1 MAVISSTKNSSN
13 IIMTEKQAIETA
25 KETLRKILKENHG
38 STKDEKAMEAIEQ
51 LSQLWKTCSIKSVS
65 ETAKSAPNSK
75 LVLGDWKIISAPDFP
90 NGTLVESTT
99 KDGNTCHKFQYTLGR
114 ISFNIFQPKDMLCTI
129 EGIQNFI
136 RNMEQTDLS
145 KEQQQCKGIATYNVL
160 IDLMFH
166 TPNGDFP
173 GEIMMEGYCYPE
185 SDTRVTVI
193 FTGGELRK
201 RKSAMQDC
209 DISKLWE
216 QTFANAY
223 KKADMERGY
232 VEQLMQYVMKS
243 VLKLEMPTDDNPRY
257 EMKRVMKGY
266 LDILYLDESF
276 RVTRGNR
283 GSVVVVEKS

>member
-1 MAVISSTKNSSN
+1 
-13 IIMTEKQAIETA
+13 
-25 KETLRKILKENHG
+25 
-38 STKDEKAMEAIEQ
+38 
-51 LSQLWKTCSIKSVS
+51 
-65 ETAKSAPNSK
+65 
-75 LVLGDWKIISAPDFP
+75 
-90 NGTLVESTT
+90 
-99 KDGNTCHKFQYTLGR
+99 
-114 ISFNIFQPKDMLCTI
+114 MLCTI